1 MAGRRCPQA
10 VHQEPALSM
19 RAPALKAHDGL
30 AALHVVCTR
39 QEVPLGLAFQHTSW
53 AMSAQER
60 KERLVGLIQ
69 PGPEPCYWETL
80 CLASPQLVCS
90 SLAEWAAKD
99 QSLCKHTEAMV
110 LAPHR
115 SAYLMVLTSH
125 LQGKHVGGRR
135 GGCALSFVSVFTTI
149 T

>member
-1 MAGRRCPQA
+1 MCRAEVGSGT
-10 VHQEPALSM
+10 LSCVCGWEEVSPGCSSGASLEHA
-19 RAPALKAHDGL
+19 APALKAHDGL

-80 CLASPQLVCS
+80 CLASPQLVC
-90 SLAEWAAKD
+90 
-99 QSLCKHTEAMV
+99 
-110 LAPHR
+110 
-115 SAYLMVLTSH
+115 
-125 LQGKHVGGRR
+125 
-135 GGCALSFVSVFTTI
+135 
-149 T
+149 